1 MFLLMVFILGPR
13 QKEQHLQYLGEAILI
28 VRAEMQDREWKC
40 AVSIEVLVL
49 NQHTITSALI
59 PLSKQSYIAKPN
71 ILEGGK

>member
-13 QKEQHLQYLGEAILI
+13 RKEQHLQYLGEAILI

-40 AVSIEVLVL
+40 AVSIEMVP

-59 PLSKQSYIAKPN
+59 PLSKAKLHSQTQYP
-71 ILEGGK
+71 